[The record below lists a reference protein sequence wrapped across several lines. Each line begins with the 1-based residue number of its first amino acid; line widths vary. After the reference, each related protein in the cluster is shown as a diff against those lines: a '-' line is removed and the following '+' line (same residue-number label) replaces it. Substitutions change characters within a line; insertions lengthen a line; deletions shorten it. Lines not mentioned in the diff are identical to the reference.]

1 MSDSMQ
7 APEFRRH
14 PTEANLLAYAA
25 GTLPEAL
32 GLVLATHL
40 TGCATCQATVA
51 LAEAVGGALL
61 DSLPPAE
68 MAADAAVADALLAGA
83 PASPFSALPVLQPDL
98 PPPLNR
104 VAFGRWWTLT
114 RGLRWRPMRAAGSAW
129 GGLLLVQPGHG
140 LPRHGHKGRELTCAL
155 AGAFVDGN
163 DIYRVGDVADP
174 VSDHDPLMVVGA
186 EPCLCVIAS
195 EGFRLRGIAG
205 FLQRIAGW

>member
-1 MSDSMQ
+1 MSDGMQ
-7 APEFRRH
+7 APGFRRH
-14 PTEANLLAYAA
+14 PTEGNLLAYAA

-40 TGCATCQATVA
+40 AGCAACQATVA

-83 PASPFSALPVLQPDL
+83 ATPAFIVPPVLHPDL

-104 VAFGRWWTLT
+104 VPFGRWWTLT

-140 LPRHGHKGRELTCAL
+140 LPRHGHKGRELTCVL
-155 AGAFVDGN
+155 SGAFADHG
-163 DIYRVGDVADP
+163 DIYRAGDIADP
-174 VSDHDPLMVVGA
+174 ESDHDPLLVAGA
-186 EPCLCVIAS
+186 APCLCVIAS
-195 EGFRLRGIAG
+195 EGFLLRGIAG
-205 FLQRIAGW
+205 FLQRIAGF